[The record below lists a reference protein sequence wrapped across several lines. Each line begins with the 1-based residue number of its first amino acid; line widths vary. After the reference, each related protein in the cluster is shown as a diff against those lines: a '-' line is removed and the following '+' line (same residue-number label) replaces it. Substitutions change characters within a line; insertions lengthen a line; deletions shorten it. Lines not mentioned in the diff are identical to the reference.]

1 MHPPLLPSR
10 LARDHGHGAG
20 PSLPDPAADVFRLR
34 PRSDLLHL
42 PWFPVRPAPPH
53 DECASEERRV
63 ISRSHACPWAD
74 PAGSPDCPGPSRRR
88 GAGRRNAG
96 SSMVRLLLRDRDHVY
111 TSVEVDPTRLDQ
123 SEPHRRSRGPCRRGG
138 GRHGLFSASPSN
150 LSFGG
155 SATPVVRVS
164 FIPQGR
170 LVESLRV
177 AGSPCYGI
185 PGLGRRLSRV

>member
-53 DECASEERRV
+53 DECASEERRA

-96 SSMVRLLLRDRDHVY
+96 SYGTITVEGSGPCLLLRRSGPDAIG
-111 TSVEVDPTRLDQ
+111 
-123 SEPHRRSRGPCRRGG
+123 SERASSPEPRPVPARWWGPR
-138 GRHGLFSASPSN
+138 PI
-150 LSFGG
+150 LSF
-155 SATPVVRVS
+155 
-164 FIPQGR
+164 
-170 LVESLRV
+170 SLRPLV
-177 AGSPCYGI
+177 RRESYASRSCIFHSPRTYG
-185 PGLGRRLSRV
+185 